1 MKMFTQVVNVASS
14 LAFIAVLSLII
25 FWLRTRPNHWAS
37 ADGTR
42 CICQVT
48 LALTSTAPKW
58 VEARIVIDTANTAV
72 TCKSRGKRGRAIQGS
87 WKVIGE
93 PHGSHVGSSDS
104 VTRTYA
110 LCRSNNNDVL
120 AMLRIPMTSS
130 SVSVLD
136 ALLPR

>member
-14 LAFIAVLSLII
+14 LAFIATLSAMIW
-25 FWLRTRPNHWAS
+25 WLRTRAQHWS
-37 ADGTR
+37 SEDGTR
-42 CICQVT
+42 CICQMT
-48 LALTSTAPKW
+48 LALTGTTPKW
-58 VEARIVIDTANTAV
+58 VEARIVIDKSNAV
-72 TCKSRGKRGRAIQGS
+72 VMSKSRGKRGRAIQGS

-93 PHGSHVGSSDS
+93 PHASHVGSSDL
-104 VTRTYA
+104 VTRSYA
-110 LCRSNNNDVL
+110 LCRSNDNDVL

>member
-14 LAFIAVLSLII
+14 LTFITVLSLII
-25 FWLRTRPNHWAS
+25 WWLRTRPNHWAS

-42 CICQVT
+42 CICQMT
-48 LALTSTAPKW
+48 LALTDTAPKW
-58 VEARIVIDTANTAV
+58 IESRIVIDTANAAV
-72 TCKSRGKRGRAIQGS
+72 TCKSRGKRGRAVQGS

-93 PHGSHVGSSDS
+93 PHASHAGSTDSS
-104 VTRTYA
+104 TRTYA
-110 LCRSNNNDVL
+110 LCRNNDNDVL
-120 AMLRIPMTSS
+120 AMLRIPITSS